1 MNIVCTIDN
10 NYIRHCAVMLRSLRN
25 NNPDA
30 DLRVYIVHQELDP
43 ASRATLV
50 GHLSSFLPSVSFL
63 QVEPDLLSGFPVFG
77 HISIAT
83 YFRLLLPSVLPPILD
98 RVLFMDCDVVVNGS
112 LHELWTTPLGDH
124 PLAAASDRNLP
135 MQRQRLNMAS
145 DAPYFNAGIML
156 INLDL
161 WRQEDVLKRGLA
173 YAEKN
178 SEKLNNWDQD
188 VLNHLFEKR
197 AVIVHQRWNA
207 QSHLWGLDPT
217 WLAEQGGLNP
227 EEQEAHDDPAIIH
240 FAGGGFA
247 KPWSYRCPHPWKD
260 RYRAVLATTPW
271 ADVSRVDLPE
281 PAPAGLI
288 GRIARRVRERWQT

>member
-1 MNIVCTIDN
+1 
-10 NYIRHCAVMLRSLRN
+10 MLRSLRN

-271 ADVSRVDLPE
+271 ADVSLDDLPE